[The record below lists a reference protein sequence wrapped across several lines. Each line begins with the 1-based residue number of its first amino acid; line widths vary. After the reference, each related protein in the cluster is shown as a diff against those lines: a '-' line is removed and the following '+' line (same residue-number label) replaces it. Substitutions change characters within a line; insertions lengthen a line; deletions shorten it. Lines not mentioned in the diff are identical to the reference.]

1 LRKDDSSAAGGE
13 KENNPMEP
21 IHLDV
26 RGLKKHFPVLQGVFF
41 KKAVGWVKAVDGV
54 SFSLNRGET
63 LGIVGESGSGKTT
76 IARLILLLEKPTSG
90 EILFAGQGITQMKGE
105 KLRGYRQ
112 AIQPV
117 FQDPSSSLSPR
128 MRVASIV
135 AEPVKVSGKFP
146 AEEIQERVIEALH
159 WVGLPPDAASLFPN
173 EFSGGQMQRIAIAR
187 ALCSHPDFIIL
198 DEPVSSLDVS
208 IRAQIIN
215 LLTTLQERFGHSYI
229 LISHDLAIAAYMC
242 TKIAVMYLGKIVEM
256 GPSEEISSHPVHPY
270 SRALFSAALPQH
282 PRDKGGDALISGEI
296 PSPLNPP
303 AGCHFHPRCACAKGV
318 CSEADPPFLEVSGG
332 HYVTCH
338 HPPESR

>member
-1 LRKDDSSAAGGE
+1 
-13 KENNPMEP
+13 MEP
-21 IHLDV
+21 AHLDV
-26 RGLKKHFPVLQGVFF
+26 RNLKKHFPVLKGAFL
-41 KKAVGWVKAVDGV
+41 KKPVGWVKAVDGV
-54 SFSLNRGET
+54 SFAVNRGET

-76 IARLILLLEKPTSG
+76 VARLLLLLERPTGG
-90 EILFAGQGITQMKGE
+90 EILFAGQKIHQMKGE
-105 KLRGYRQ
+105 ALQAYRR
-112 AIQPV
+112 ALQPV

-128 MRVASIV
+128 LRVASIV

-146 AEEIQERVIEALH
+146 PEEIRERVIEALH

-215 LLTTLQERFGHSYI
+215 LLTHLQERFGHSYI

-242 TKIAVMYLGKIVEM
+242 TKIAVMYLGKIVEL
-256 GPSEEISSHPVHPY
+256 GPSEEICSHPVHPY
-270 SRALFSAALPQH
+270 SQALFSAALPQH
-282 PRDKGGDALISGEI
+282 PRDKGGDALITGEI

-303 AGCHFHPRCACAKGV
+303 SGCHFHPRCTCTQGL
-318 CSEADPPFLEVSGG
+318 CSEADPPLMEVAKG

-338 HPPESR
+338 RPPMSR

>member
-1 LRKDDSSAAGGE
+1 
-13 KENNPMEP
+13 MESV
-21 IHLDV
+21 HLDV
-26 RGLKKHFPVLQGVFF
+26 RGLKKHFPVLKGIFF
-41 KKAVGWVKAVDGV
+41 KKPVGWVKAVDGV
-54 SFSLNRGET
+54 SFSVNRGET
-63 LGIVGESGSGKTT
+63 IGIVGESGSGKTT
-76 IARLILLLEKPTSG
+76 IAKLILLLENPTCG
-90 EILFAGQGITQMKGE
+90 EILFRGKNVHQMEGE
-105 KLRGYRQ
+105 ELQAYRQ

-128 MRVASIV
+128 LRVASIV
-135 AEPVKVSGKFP
+135 SEPVKVSGKFP

-159 WVGLPPDAASLFPN
+159 WVGLPPDAAPLFPN

-215 LLTTLQERFGHSYI
+215 LLTTLQERFGHSYV

-242 TKIAVMYLGKIVEM
+242 TKIAVMYLGKIVEL
-256 GPSEEISSHPVHPY
+256 GPSEEICSHPVHPY
-270 SRALFSAALPQH
+270 SQALFSAALPHH
-282 PRDKGGDALISGEI
+282 PRDKGGDALIAGEI

-303 AGCHFHPRCACAKGV
+303 AGCHFHPRCTCVQGI
-318 CSEADPPFLEVSGG
+318 CSEADPPFMEVSRG

-338 HPPESR
+338 RPPSSR

>member
-1 LRKDDSSAAGGE
+1 
-13 KENNPMEP
+13 MESV
-21 IHLDV
+21 HLDV
-26 RGLKKHFPVLQGVFF
+26 KGLKKYFPLLKGIFF
-41 KKAVGWVKAVDGV
+41 KKPVGWVKAVDGV
-54 SFSLNRGET
+54 SFSINRGET

-76 IARLILLLEKPTSG
+76 IAKLILLLERPTGG
-90 EILFAGQGITQMKGE
+90 EILFIGQKINQMKGE
-105 KLRGYRQ
+105 ELQVYRQ

-128 MRVASIV
+128 LRVASIV

-146 AEEIQERVIEALH
+146 AQEIHERVIEALH

-187 ALCSHPDFIIL
+187 ALCSHPDFILL

-215 LLTTLQERFGHSYI
+215 LLTSLQERFGHSYI

-242 TKIAVMYLGKIVEM
+242 TKIAVMYLGKIVEL
-256 GPSEEISSHPVHPY
+256 GPSEEICSHPVHPY
-270 SRALFSAALPQH
+270 SQALFSAALPQH
-282 PRDKGGDALISGEI
+282 PRDKGGDALITGEI

-303 AGCHFHPRCACAKGV
+303 AGCHFHPRCSCAQGI
-318 CSEADPPFLEVSGG
+318 CSEADPPFMEVSRG

-338 HPPESR
+338 RPPSSR